1 MKLELN
7 IGLGNNPYNYEQA
20 LALILPA
27 LEHAGCSNIEYRQSA
42 GEYQGTGAEQNI
54 VMKFKCTGDYMSL
67 TNRIKALSTLMEQ
80 ECIALYNVWY
90 NEGVLLYPSHWMAEK
105 YEFDMKYFERF

>member
-1 MKLELN
+1 MRLELN

-27 LEHAGCSNIEYRQSA
+27 LEHGGCSNIEYRQSA

-54 VMKFKCTGDYMSL
+54 IMRFNYSDEYEWL
-67 TNRIKALSTLMEQ
+67 TRRIKALSTLMNQ
-80 ECIALYNVWY
+80 ECIALYIPEW
-90 NEGVLLYPSHWMAEK
+90 EQGDLLYPDYWAGERYNFSLI
-105 YEFDMKYFERF
+105 YFERF